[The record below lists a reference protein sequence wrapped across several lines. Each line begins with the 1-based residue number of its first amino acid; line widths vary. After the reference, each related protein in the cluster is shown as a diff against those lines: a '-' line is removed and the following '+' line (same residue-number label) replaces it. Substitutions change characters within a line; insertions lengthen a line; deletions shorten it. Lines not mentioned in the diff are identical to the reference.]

1 MKRFTIKENGYDI
14 EEVNKFVDIVIRKL
28 EMLNNENITYKNK
41 ISSLEKKLE
50 DVGSID
56 KKLSNAILAAD
67 DAAEQMKR
75 LAKAE
80 STMMIEDAKRNA
92 NAIIHEALIEA
103 EKTQNEAAT
112 LRKNIIV
119 YKNRVTSLLKAQLE
133 IADELDSI
141 KLEWKKLDFCKSNF
155 IFLYLIHHQVQQ
167 VLIFH

>member
-103 EKTQNEAAT
+103 EKIQNEAST
-112 LRKNIIV
+112 LRKNIVV

-141 KLEWKKLDFCKSNF
+141 KLE
-155 IFLYLIHHQVQQ
+155 
-167 VLIFH
+167 

>member
-67 DAAEQMKR
+67 DAAEQMKH

-112 LRKNIIV
+112 LRKNIVV

-141 KLEWKKLDFCKSNF
+141 KLE
-155 IFLYLIHHQVQQ
+155 
-167 VLIFH
+167 

>member
-14 EEVNKFVDIVIRKL
+14 DEVNKFVDIVIRKL

-41 ISSLEKKLE
+41 IAALEKKIE

-56 KKLSNAILAAD
+56 KKLSSAILAAD
-67 DAAEQMKR
+67 DAAEQMKK

-92 NAIIHEALIEA
+92 NAIIHEALLEA
-103 EKTQNEAAT
+103 EKAQNEAAT

-133 IADELDSI
+133 IAEDLDSI
-141 KLEWKKLDFCKSNF
+141 KLD
-155 IFLYLIHHQVQQ
+155 
-167 VLIFH
+167 

>member
-75 LAKAE
+75 IAKAE

-141 KLEWKKLDFCKSNF
+141 KLE
-155 IFLYLIHHQVQQ
+155 
-167 VLIFH
+167 